1 MENYVNSLR
10 ILKIEAKTEISPFFS
25 KYIYQ
30 KIISENLYW
39 YINYTINI
47 YFLYG
52 GVILLI
58 FSNIIRKYAH
68 SSFSS
73 LVQSLLPKDTLLRTY
88 NTVFIKFGII
98 NMYLM
103 NVAIIFKREVIVG
116 DILGFNVSGTV
127 TVVSKNNDDIQQ

>member
-1 MENYVNSLR
+1 MNSLR

-103 NVAIIFKREVIVG
+103 NVAIIFKKRG
-116 DILGFNVSGTV
+116 NSGRYFGF
-127 TVVSKNNDDIQQ
+127 